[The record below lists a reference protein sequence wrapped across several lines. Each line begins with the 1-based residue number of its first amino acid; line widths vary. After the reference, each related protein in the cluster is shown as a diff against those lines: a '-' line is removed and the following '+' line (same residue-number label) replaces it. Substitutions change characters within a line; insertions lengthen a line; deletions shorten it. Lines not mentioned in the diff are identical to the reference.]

1 MDGSPLG
8 RISSPRDRPIGIY
21 TSPLLPGAFH
31 RVLLSLPS
39 ETPGSADQV
48 TVKICTLC
56 ESAHLQPTPS
66 LASVDLPTVI
76 SPINISAPWDSI
88 QGSISP
94 LPTPQPPITVTS
106 IHEVSPTRDAVGPS
120 SVRHDSLPITLPSP
134 LLPSITSQRGP
145 PHSLSPR
152 RLRPVDSFMA
162 STTSLNTR
170 ESTSHGSIT
179 SSSQSSKN
187 LHSYDMST
195 MKRSIE
201 KWDPIVDLPVM
212 SLPPDVPDVVASPMS
227 LTARSSDTF
236 PLLSHSSRSLSSSVR
251 SIPTPSL
258 HVRGSGGSG
267 GGHGSNSSG
276 SGGGSGFGVTGT
288 SGTTIGSSFRDS
300 HASSTSLV
308 PSLRVN
314 LGPTT
319 ASSSVLT
326 SSSNAPLSS
335 STSSSSLGGNVSA
348 FAHSLFSYLPSPA
361 VMTSLS
367 SQTTHTA
374 ESPNLPALWQR
385 VCIRTL
391 PVFSSGTSGF
401 SVEALGDSV
410 ETYVRLVHERDAK
423 HARAILHDQFE
434 KLVSTGLHGMA
445 VQLQQNDGLHLL
457 SEFLR
462 TWKHYYGT
470 VIPFLHASFLPLE
483 SKLWSLD
490 LLYATSLHRSDA
502 SNMPYMSNASDRS
515 VDTSVPKAPS
525 TQILRRRESDALDPP
540 SPALQASPSVLIR
553 SSVSGSSVHSH
564 SFQTH
569 RSYPRPSPVPVLS
582 SDVPERMNIRR
593 ILLIMF
599 RDHIVL
605 PICDWLY
612 MASSQVEYT
621 NNLDHPASSP
631 IMGLRP
637 QLMHLVNI
645 MNSLGT
651 DDASQDRIER
661 LRRGVLTQGAFSPRV
676 SFLDPAQRPS
686 LSAQLSPISP
696 VPSHSMC
703 NSTPTSPSLNTQ
715 T

>member
-8 RISSPRDRPIGIY
+8 KISSPRDRPIGIY

-39 ETPGSADQV
+39 ETPGAADQV
-48 TVKICTLC
+48 TVKICTLS
-56 ESAHLQPTPS
+56 ESAHMQPTPS

-120 SVRHDSLPITLPSP
+120 SVRHDSLPTTLPSP
-134 LLPSITSQRGP
+134 LLPSVASQRAP
-145 PHSLSPR
+145 TPSLSPR

-162 STTSLNTR
+162 SSASLNTR
-170 ESTSHGSIT
+170 ESTSHASIT
-179 SSSQSSKN
+179 SSLQSSKN
-187 LHSYDMST
+187 LHSYDMWT

-212 SLPPDVPDVVASPMS
+212 SLPPDVPDVVPSPLS

-258 HVRGSGGSG
+258 HVRGSGGGG
-267 GGHGSNSSG
+267 GGHGSSSSG

-361 VMTSLS
+361 VMTSHS

-410 ETYVRLVHERDAK
+410 GTYVRLVHERDAK
-423 HARAILHDQFE
+423 HARAILHDHFE
-434 KLVSTGLHGMA
+434 RLVSTGLHGMA

-462 TWKHYYGT
+462 AWKHYYGT
-470 VIPFLHASFLPLE
+470 VIPFLHAFFLPLE

-502 SNMPYMSNASDRS
+502 SNIPYMSNASDMS
-515 VDTSVPKAPS
+515 VDTSVPKASS
-525 TQILRRRESDALDPP
+525 TQILRRRESDALEPP
-540 SPALQASPSVLIR
+540 SPALKASPSMPMKF
-553 SSVSGSSVHSH
+553 SASGSSVHSH
-564 SFQTH
+564 SLQTH
-569 RSYPRPSPVPVLS
+569 RSYPRPSPIPVLS
-582 SDVPERMNIRR
+582 SDVPERMDIRR

-661 LRRGVLTQGAFSPRV
+661 LRRGLLTQGPFSPRV
-676 SFLDPAQRPS
+676 SFLDPTQRPS

-703 NSTPTSPSLNTQ
+703 NSTPTSPTLNTQ